1 MLNNRLGTQPLD
13 PNILLKLEKGVP
25 AASVAKTQPLSAPE
39 GLLNPGLLGDA
50 FRQPPST
57 QGSVPAQTGAVREA
71 LKPIEMKPLSA
82 PISAPG
88 LGVATQGPSLSDTEA
103 TLLLDLSA
111 KLGDMRY
118 QSPIN
123 FSQAVSA
130 LQKINLT
137 GSQGF
142 TQLTSSQRQILDNL
156 GITPENSNN
165 ILQKLYQVI
174 LPDSQGGNT
183 SSSFQQAKSSVN
195 SFLSGLNLQEQAMS
209 VIRNAEDL
217 NQVAQLVDGLSAG
230 GISSLLADRAIV
242 VNDLAVGEINSQNFQ
257 ITTPMDFTVGQVFVN
272 AQNAPEKLDG
282 VASILQK
289 VKQSA
294 PLNREETLLLGE
306 YGLFVNKDKQLQT
319 MNAESPLPE
328 QSIAQL
334 EQMLTT
340 VKSSSNTEMYNQVIG
355 QSIALLQSSE
365 QYLALSE
372 KARNMAL
379 ELVKESDQVAGNTAL
394 LDQQR
399 QQANILQAKLDT
411 EQDKAQNL
419 VNASAV
425 VDAINVGSTQG
436 GGPIAFGIT
445 NVTAPVIGS
454 MSAGV
459 SAFQKPDLS
468 PGEIADVFE
477 KIGIQVQEGAGGYQF
492 FLNGRELSREEVKSY
507 VTQSLSQVSKDL
519 GNTAN
524 ALKHQQNKV
533 NATSEEVKAGQ
544 QRVRTRQE
552 ELDAVETE
560 LAAAEQQYTQD
571 LKAYQDIR
579 DKARLELPPDELA
592 QLDQVLDPMISRV
605 ATEAFMHRAQTQVI
619 INAAEAQAT
628 QVMAEADRAL
638 ADLARDQEQ
647 WNTSLK
653 AAEASLTDLQTFLNA
668 SATANTKTATKAEPE
683 DAAPAAEARRERR
696 GYNPLEQP
704 AKSGTAPLNPVW
716 LDRHSAEM
724 TQKAQEKAQAQARNE
739 QIYFE
744 NLQNE
749 KRFDA
754 DMQKQREAVDAQRLE
769 ANRRRAAEDV

>member
-13 PNILLKLEKGVP
+13 PNILLKLEKGAS

-57 QGSVPAQTGAVREA
+57 QGSVPAQTGAVRDA

-82 PISAPG
+82 PVSAPT
-88 LGVATQGPSLSDTEA
+88 LGSPGMQGPNLSDTEA

-111 KLGDMRY
+111 KLGDMRH

-142 TQLTSSQRQILDNL
+142 AQLTSSQRQILDNL

-183 SSSFQQAKSSVN
+183 SNSFQQAKNSVN

-272 AQNAPEKLDG
+272 AQTAPEKLDG

-289 VKQSA
+289 VKQST

-319 MNAESPLPE
+319 MNAESPLPD

-334 EQMLTT
+334 EQMLNT

-379 ELVKESDQVAGNTAL
+379 ELVKETDQVADNTVL

-436 GGPIAFGIT
+436 GGPVGFGIT
-445 NVTAPVIGS
+445 NVTPPTIGS

-468 PGEIADVFE
+468 PAEIADVFE
-477 KIGIQVQEGAGGYQF
+477 KIGIQVQEGSGGYQF
-492 FLNGRELSREEVKSY
+492 FLNGRQLSREEVKSY

-560 LAAAEQQYTQD
+560 LAVVEQQYTQD
-571 LKAYQDIR
+571 LKAYQAIR

-592 QLDQVLDPMISRV
+592 QLDQILDPMVTRV

-619 INAAEAQAT
+619 INAAEAQAA

-638 ADLARDQEQ
+638 ADLAKDQEQ
-647 WNTSLK
+647 WNSSLK
-653 AAEASLTDLQTFLNA
+653 AAEASLTDLNAFLNTDLPMK
-668 SATANTKTATKAEPE
+668 SAPSTAETDNEVPVTEE
-683 DAAPAAEARRERR
+683 RRERR
-696 GYNPLEQP
+696 GYNPLERP

-716 LDRHSAEM
+716 LDRHSAEL

-749 KRFDA
+749 KRFDE

-769 ANRRRAAEDV
+769 ANRRRAAEDI